1 MVNIQP
7 YVDPCPRLIRPNAC
21 ENWMSNSTARRT
33 KPNRSPL
40 TLLATTALAVSNLIV
55 GILQDNRFLVFASAI
70 LAAVFAAV
78 YLLRIHRPEVF
89 GVLKSAARGTQSQ
102 TSRRLPLWIFAAI
115 LFVILPA
122 LFMLMRY
129 LQAGA

>member
-1 MVNIQP
+1 MP
-7 YVDPCPRLIRPNAC
+7 D
-21 ENWMSNSTARRT
+21 STSSPT
-33 KPNRSPL
+33 KSTRSPL

-70 LAAVFAAV
+70 LAAVFATV
-78 YLLRIHRPEVF
+78 YLLRIHKPEVF
-89 GVLKSAARGTQSQ
+89 GVLRSAAQGSPSERGQ
-102 TSRRLPLWIFAAI
+102 RLPPWVFAAI

-129 LQAGA
+129 LQLEA

>member
-1 MVNIQP
+1 
-7 YVDPCPRLIRPNAC
+7 
-21 ENWMSNSTARRT
+21 MSNSTTPRT
-33 KPNRSPL
+33 NPERSPL

-70 LAAVFAAV
+70 LAAVFATV

-89 GVLKSAARGTQSQ
+89 GVLRSAATGSQSR
-102 TSRRLPLWIFAAI
+102 TGRRLPLWVFAAI

-122 LFMLMRY
+122 LFMLMYY
-129 LQAGA
+129 LQVEA

>member
-1 MVNIQP
+1 MTTP
-7 YVDPCPRLIRPNAC
+7 ST
-21 ENWMSNSTARRT
+21 SNEKS
-33 KPNRSPL
+33 NRSPL

-78 YLLRIHRPEVF
+78 YLLRIHRPEAF
-89 GVLKSAARGTQSQ
+89 NLLRSAASGARSQDRRG
-102 TSRRLPLWIFAAI
+102 LPLWVFAAI

-129 LQAGA
+129 LQIEP

>member
-1 MVNIQP
+1 M
-7 YVDPCPRLIRPNAC
+7 A
-21 ENWMSNSTARRT
+21 NSTAPCT

-55 GILQDNRFLVFASAI
+55 GILQDNRFLVFASMI
-70 LAAVFAAV
+70 LAAVFASV
-78 YLLRIHRPEVF
+78 YLLKTHRPEVF
-89 GVLKSAARGTQSQ
+89 EMLRAAARGTHFQN
-102 TSRRLPLWIFAAI
+102 SRRLPLWIFAAI

-129 LQAGA
+129 LQAEA

>member
-1 MVNIQP
+1 MP
-7 YVDPCPRLIRPNAC
+7 
-21 ENWMSNSTARRT
+21 NSTQTST
-33 KPNRSPL
+33 KSKRSPL

-78 YLLRIHRPEVF
+78 YLLKIHKPEVF
-89 GVLKSAARGTQSQ
+89 GVLRSAARGSQ
-102 TSRRLPLWIFAAI
+102 PQRGQRLPFWVFAVI
-115 LFVILPA
+115 LFGVLPA

-129 LQAGA
+129 LQPEV